1 MTQAYHHHLGDPE
14 LSGFHHGIRHSVLCR
29 WHLDSALN
37 HGKEIQSMK
46 KNIIFLIGGI
56 VTGFALCL
64 TTAMLIPLDNE
75 LDAFEGRI
83 GPRGL

>member
-1 MTQAYHHHLGDPE
+1 
-14 LSGFHHGIRHSVLCR
+14 
-29 WHLDSALN
+29 
-37 HGKEIQSMK
+37 MK

-75 LDAFEGRI
+75 LDAFECRI
-83 GPRGL
+83 DPRGL

>member
-1 MTQAYHHHLGDPE
+1 
-14 LSGFHHGIRHSVLCR
+14 
-29 WHLDSALN
+29 
-37 HGKEIQSMK
+37 MK

-83 GPRGL
+83 GPRGMRGSPCPSEPSRLP